1 MGSPLSQ
8 FISETAGKIILATAK
23 KLSKPISTAMCIMC
37 LRALGLLSASRTR
50 RMRAMPI
57 NAGIM
62 AVTLFPKCSFSP
74 GLGLGSIAT
83 FFQFDNCKVTLP
95 SFPAWFL

>member
-1 MGSPLSQ
+1 
-8 FISETAGKIILATAK
+8 
-23 KLSKPISTAMCIMC
+23 
-37 LRALGLLSASRTR
+37 
-50 RMRAMPI
+50 MPI